1 MKQAVKI
8 FIFLIFACV
17 SLQAQD
23 DLPEPM
29 SPPRLV
35 NDFSQTFSESQR
47 NDLEQILRAYND
59 STSTQIYVVAIADLN
74 GYDVSDY
81 AARLGEKWKI
91 GQKDKNNG
99 VLILIKP
106 RIGNERGRVF
116 IATGYG
122 VEHILTDAR
131 VGRIIDN
138 YMMPYLQDGDYFNA
152 SKAAIEAIIKYLSG
166 EFKADGED
174 DESSVVPILIQ
185 IIVILFILLLLYFGS
200 RNNKGG
206 SNKGK
211 GSGPWGGFFGGGF
224 GGGRSGGGW
233 GGGSFGGGGGGSF
246 GGGGAGRSF

>member
-1 MKQAVKI
+1 MLNRLFKI
-8 FIFLIFACV
+8 FIVLLLV
-17 SLQAQD
+17 SLPIQAQD

-35 NDFSQTFSESQR
+35 NDFANIFDESQR
-47 NDLEQILRAYND
+47 NDLEQIVRIYND
-59 STSTQIYVVAIADLN
+59 TTSTQIYVVTVADLK

-81 AARLGEKWKI
+81 AIRLGEKWGI

-131 VGRIIDN
+131 VGRIIDQ
-138 YMMPYLQDGDYFNA
+138 YMMPYLQNGDYYNA
-152 SKAAIEAIIKYLSG
+152 TKAAIGTIIKYLAG
-166 EFKADGED
+166 EFQAD
-174 DESSVVPILIQ
+174 DENSSAGSVFAEVIT
-185 IIVILFILLLLYFGS
+185 ILFILFILYLSFRS
-200 RNNKGG
+200 NRGG
-206 SNKGK
+206 SSG
-211 GSGPWGGFFGGGF
+211 GSSRPGGGFFGGF
-224 GGGRSGGGW
+224 GGGRSSGGW
-233 GGGSFGGGGGGSF
+233 GGGGFGGGSF

>member
-1 MKQAVKI
+1 VSI
-8 FIFLIFACV
+8 

-23 DLPEPM
+23 DLPDPL

-35 NDFSQTFSESQR
+35 NDFAKTFDESQKE
-47 NDLEQILRAYND
+47 DLEQTLKAYND
-59 STSTQIYVVAIADLN
+59 STSTQIYVVTVTDLK
-74 GYDVSDY
+74 GYDISDY
-81 AARLGEKWKI
+81 ATRLGIKWNI

-99 VLILIKP
+99 ILILIKP
-106 RIGNERGRVF
+106 RAGNERGRVF

-138 YMMPYLQDGDYFNA
+138 DMMPYLQNGDYYNA
-152 SKAAIEAIIKYLSG
+152 AKAAIGTIIKYMSG
-166 EFKADGED
+166 EFQADED
-174 DESSVVPILIQ
+174 NSALPMVVQ
-185 IIVILFILLLLYFGS
+185 IIVILLILYLLYLGS
-200 RNNKGG
+200 RNNKGRSSG
-206 SNKGK
+206 GRN

-224 GGGRSGGGW
+224 GGRSSGGGW

>member
-1 MKQAVKI
+1 MKQVIKI
-8 FIFLIFACV
+8 FILLIFVSV

-23 DLPEPM
+23 DLPDPM
-29 SPPRLV
+29 SPPSLV
-35 NDFSQTFSESQR
+35 NDFAKTFDESQFK
-47 NDLEQILRAYND
+47 DLEQTLEAYND
-59 STSTQIYVVAIADLN
+59 STSTQIYVVTVTDLK

-81 AARLGEKWKI
+81 AVRLGEKWKI

-106 RIGNERGRVF
+106 KAGNERGRVF

-138 YMMPYLQDGDYFNA
+138 DMMPYLQNGDYYNA
-152 SKAAIEAIIKYLSG
+152 SKAAVVSVIKYLSG
-166 EFKADGED
+166 EFQADED
-174 DESSVVPILIQ
+174 NDNSVLPMIVQ
-185 IIVILFILLLLYFGS
+185 IIVILLILYFLYLGG

-206 SNKGK
+206 NTSGR
-211 GSGPWGGFFGGGF
+211 SGPWGGFFGGGF